1 MHIPKAAVINDLS
14 GLGKCSLT
22 AAIPILS
29 VMGVQACPL
38 PTGVLSNQTG
48 FPSYACVNLTD
59 EMERFIAEWK
69 KRELLLDGIYTG
81 FLCSVQQAEKTAH
94 FIAQFSNP
102 KTLILIDPVLGDNGC
117 QYPALPPEMKDAV
130 QIFLP
135 YATVITPNY
144 TEACLLTGCPYQE
157 PTLEKAWEMACQLS
171 EKGPRIVVITGIRQ
185 NNQVYN
191 AVYTAEPEEKFFI
204 CNQWIGSH
212 GYSGTGDI
220 LASVLCGGLLKGM
233 DIRQAL
239 TLACHFL
246 EASIREAVMDG
257 TDPNEG
263 IAFENHMSLLMKEG
277 PEENA

>member
-48 FPSYACVNLTD
+48 FSSYACINLTN
-59 EMERFIAEWK
+59 EMDLFIAEWK
-69 KRELLLDGIYTG
+69 KREISFDGIYTG
-81 FLCSVQQAEKTAH
+81 FLCDTLQAEKTAR
-94 FIAQFSNP
+94 FIAEFSSP
-102 KTLILIDPVLGDNGC
+102 QTLVLIDPVLGDNGC
-117 QYPALPPEMKDAV
+117 QYPALPLEMKEAIQV
-130 QIFLP
+130 FLP
-135 YATVITPNY
+135 YAAIITPNY
-144 TEACLLTGCPYQE
+144 TEACLLTGSPYRE
-157 PTLEKAWEMACQLS
+157 PNLEQAWEMACQLS
-171 EKGPRIVVITGIRQ
+171 EKGPGIVVITGIRQ

-191 AVYTAEPEEKFFI
+191 AVYTADHKEKFFI
-204 CNQWIGSH
+204 SNQWVGTQ

-239 TLACHFL
+239 ALACNFL
-246 EASIREAVMDG
+246 EASIREAVTDG

-263 IAFENHMSLLMKEG
+263 IAFENHMSLLMRKE
-277 PEENA
+277 P

>member
-48 FPSYACVNLTD
+48 FSSYACINLTN
-59 EMERFIAEWK
+59 EMDRFIAEWK
-69 KRELLLDGIYTG
+69 KRKISFDGIYTG
-81 FLCSVQQAEKTAH
+81 FLCDTLQAEKTAR
-94 FIAQFSNP
+94 FIAEFSSP
-102 KTLILIDPVLGDNGC
+102 QTLVLIDPVLGDNGC
-117 QYPALPPEMKDAV
+117 QYPALPLEMKEAIQV
-130 QIFLP
+130 FLP
-135 YATVITPNY
+135 YATIITPNY
-144 TEACLLTGCPYQE
+144 TEACLLTGSPYRE
-157 PTLEKAWEMACQLS
+157 PNLEQAWEMACQLS
-171 EKGPRIVVITGIRQ
+171 EKGPGIVVITGIRQ

-191 AVYTAEPEEKFFI
+191 AVYTADHKEKFFI
-204 CNQWIGSH
+204 SNQWVGTQ

-233 DIRQAL
+233 DVRQAL
-239 TLACHFL
+239 ALACNFL
-246 EASIREAVMDG
+246 EVSIREAVTDG

-263 IAFENHMSLLMKEG
+263 IAFENHMSLLMRKE
-277 PEENA
+277 P